1 MRIRQVKS
9 LVGGETLV
17 EPVITKE
24 KEILISGGTVLK
36 PEYLDLISFWVS
48 IPYVLKIRMKPL
60 KQYILLSVKREN
72 NIMSVKFKKSWKII
86 FTMEKFIEQN
96 DGPCK

>member
-36 PEYLDLISFWVS
+36 PEYLDLISFQS
-48 IPYVLKIRMKPL
+48 FRY
-60 KQYILLSVKREN
+60 
-72 NIMSVKFKKSWKII
+72 F
-86 FTMEKFIEQN
+86 F
-96 DGPCK
+96 

>member
-36 PEYLDLISFWVS
+36 PEYLDLISFLGIDTVC
-48 IPYVLKIRMKPL
+48 IEDPYEAIL
-60 KQYILLSVKREN
+60 KQHILLSVKREN

-86 FTMEKFIEQN
+86 FTMEKIH
-96 DGPCK
+96 